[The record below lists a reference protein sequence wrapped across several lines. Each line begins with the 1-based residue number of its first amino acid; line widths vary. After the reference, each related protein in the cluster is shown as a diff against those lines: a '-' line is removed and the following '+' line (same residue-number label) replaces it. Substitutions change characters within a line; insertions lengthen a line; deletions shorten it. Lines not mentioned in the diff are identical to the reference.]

1 MQRATRSNADNTLVQ
16 VEDPEQIIRE
26 RHRSMADQAEQGR
39 GNPRDTRDC
48 DGEEYSEAEEMN
60 IRDLYVPDLNNT
72 PLQRAIR
79 NGMALNDAQTIYR
92 IRCPLLKEY
101 IGKDTLT
108 VYLPEGW
115 LEVPTEPPVD
125 FVANCAPTPFDQP
138 RLLIEAMQSLVQ
150 TQPELTI
157 LPGDDIPLVRDRYL
171 TRYELIDRLSN
182 YVDLCVLYAEST
194 LRHESAQLHGD
205 RDEIL
210 RKEMDKETLMQRISS
225 NMDKLLAHMQRDIR
239 FRKANR
245 KIQYPTPK
253 INPRV
258 TPPVSAQEIC
268 KMKDGLKD
276 EGRNIMQIAFLP
288 EPEEGASGGPR
299 ITMPGEDIPDAPG
312 RRREEERRSNL
323 SVNTN
328 TAPNTNNGPTQGAQP
343 RHTDRVADRTVNFQ
357 DREQHRTNVISEVQQ
372 NLMNISN
379 SQNTQD
385 QVNNANVRPDCPD
398 HTEHQNPWPQN
409 ADHSRDNQSSD
420 SSDTDSIGHWDNN
433 WQNKKCTACGFRG
446 HTYYNCEKKR
456 KGELYCKRCNRYTH
470 CDATC
475 SRQRNSSTPRF
486 QHQGHHSPR
495 PDNHTIPPAEPS
507 YNHDHHQHPP
517 VLEALRTTQQ
527 FMTFLD
533 ESRQQAKLLEYRKEL
548 LANIPIFDGKDKKVC
563 LMWLSQCAHT
573 AVNTKMTLKEVLVA
587 KGGPIISTQVQ
598 IFMTKTPD
606 ATDAEL
612 KQHILESFSNVGSRT
627 EAHHYLTR
635 MTVDEDESL
644 LAHNSEYAAVHEAA
658 HGITPEE
665 QRSELALMDY
675 VRTLPQITCDE
686 LTKQISRPK
695 SKIHNLRDTMNMAES
710 LDRQGRQRELNRQE
724 RNALRETT
732 IREETM
738 NEMSIQEEV
747 NFMSGRNDGRFNSTM
762 KNNSGRW
769 NNSPNRN
776 NSYNGDRNNSYYG
789 GRNNSYQGKN
799 NYYSDNRSDRNNS
812 DNRSWNN
819 KSWNPRYNYSDNYDS
834 RRRLNRYRHQPRDP
848 KNNIRFEYNARDTD
862 IYSTLR
868 NTVDQLKEHPQ
879 ADRHKF
885 KKMLPKVTGHRNR
898 EEVRE
903 DTIAEMKME
912 DLQGV
917 LKEDVD
923 LIFNA
928 LVLHDY
934 IKEVDA

>member
-1 MQRATRSNADNTLVQ
+1 MQRATRSNADNTLVH
-16 VEDPEQIIRE
+16 VEDLEQIIRV
-26 RHRSMADQAEQGR
+26 RHRSMAEQGEVGR
-39 GNPRDTRDC
+39 NLRITRDS
-48 DGEEYSEAEEMN
+48 DGKEYSEAEEVN
-60 IRDLYVPDLNNT
+60 IPDLYVPDLDNT
-72 PLQRAIR
+72 PLRRAIR
-79 NGMALNDAQTIYR
+79 NVMALNEDQTIYR
-92 IRCPLLKEY
+92 IRCPKLKEY

-108 VYLPEGW
+108 VFLPEGR
-115 LEVPTEPPVD
+115 LEVPTEPPID
-125 FVANCAPTPFDQP
+125 FVANCASNPFDQP
-138 RLLIEAMQSLVQ
+138 RLLTEAMQSLVQ

-157 LPGDDIPLVRDRYL
+157 LPGDDTPLVRDRYL
-171 TRYELIDRLSN
+171 SRNELIERLSN
-182 YVDLCVLYAEST
+182 YVDLCVMYAEST
-194 LRHESAQLHGD
+194 VRHESAQLHGD
-205 RDEIL
+205 REEIL
-210 RKEMDKETLMQRISS
+210 RKEMHEETLMQRLSS
-225 NMDKLLAHMQRDIR
+225 NMDKLLAHIQRDIR

-253 INPRV
+253 INPRIA
-258 TPPVSAQEIC
+258 PPSSAQEIR

-276 EGRNIMQIAFLP
+276 ECRNIMQLTFLP

-299 ITMPGEDIPDAPG
+299 ITIPGEDIPDAPG
-312 RRREEERRSNL
+312 RRREEERRSDL
-323 SVNTN
+323 SV
-328 TAPNTNNGPTQGAQP
+328 NTNNGPTQSTQP
-343 RHTDRVADRTVNFQ
+343 CHTDRADRTVNFQ
-357 DREQHRTNVISEVQQ
+357 NREQHRTNIISEVQQ

-379 SQNTQD
+379 ANFQD
-385 QVNNANVRPDCPD
+385 QVSNVNIRSARSD
-398 HTEHQNPWPQN
+398 HSEHQNPWPRN
-409 ADHSRDNQSSD
+409 SDHSRDNQSSD
-420 SSDTDSIGHWDNN
+420 SSDTDSIGHWDSN
-433 WQNKKCTACGFRG
+433 WHNRKCTACGLRG

-456 KGELYCKRCNRYTH
+456 KGDLYCRRCNRYTH

-475 SRQRNSSTPRF
+475 SRQCNSSTPRF
-486 QHQGHHSPR
+486 QHQGHHSPW
-495 PDNHTIPPAEPS
+495 PDNHTIPPAEPN
-507 YNHDHHQHPP
+507 YNYNNYNTWPSPAPSSTGSNAD
-517 VLEALRTTQQ
+517 VTQQ

-533 ESRQQAKLLEYRKEL
+533 ETRQQAKLLEYRKEL
-548 LANIPIFDGKDKKVC
+548 LANIPIFDGKDKKAC

-587 KGGPIISTQVQ
+587 KGGSIVSTQVQ
-598 IFMTKTPD
+598 IFMSKTPG
-606 ATDAEL
+606 ATDTEF
-612 KQHILESFSNVGSRT
+612 KQHILESFLNVGSRT
-627 EAHHYLTR
+627 EAHHYLIR

-675 VRTLPQITCDE
+675 TRTLPQFTCDE
-686 LTKQISRPK
+686 LTKQITRPK
-695 SKIHNLRDTMNMAES
+695 SKIHNLRDAMNWAES

-732 IREETM
+732 IREETV

-747 NFMSGRNDGRFNSTM
+747 NFMSGRNDSRFNSTM
-762 KNNSGRW
+762 KSNSGRW
-769 NNSPNRN
+769 NNSPNRS

-799 NYYSDNRSDRNNS
+799 NSYSDNRSDRNNS

-879 ADRHKF
+879 ADRYKF
-885 KKMLPKVTGHRNR
+885 KNMFLKVTGHRNK
-898 EEVRE
+898 EEVCE

-912 DLQGV
+912 DLQGI

-923 LIFNA
+923 LIFDA

-934 IKEVDA
+934 IEEVDA

>member
-1 MQRATRSNADNTLVQ
+1 
-16 VEDPEQIIRE
+16 
-26 RHRSMADQAEQGR
+26 
-39 GNPRDTRDC
+39 
-48 DGEEYSEAEEMN
+48 MN

-72 PLQRAIR
+72 PLWRAIR
-79 NGMALNDAQTIYR
+79 NGMALNDTQTIYR

-108 VYLPEGW
+108 VFLPEGR

-157 LPGDDIPLVRDRYL
+157 LPSDDIPLVRERYL
-171 TRYELIDRLSN
+171 SRYELIERLSN
-182 YVDLCVLYAEST
+182 YVDLCVLYAESA

-210 RKEMDKETLMQRISS
+210 RKEMHEETLMQRISS

-239 FRKANR
+239 FRKVNR
-245 KIQYPTPK
+245 KIQYPAPK
-253 INPRV
+253 INPRIA
-258 TPPVSAQEIC
+258 PPVSAQEIH

-288 EPEEGASGGPR
+288 EPEEGASRGPR
-299 ITMPGEDIPDAPG
+299 ITMPGEDIPDTPG
-312 RRREEERRSNL
+312 RCREEERRSNL

-328 TAPNTNNGPTQGAQP
+328 NGPTQGTQP
-343 RHTDRVADRTVNFQ
+343 HHADRATDRTVNFQ
-357 DREQHRTNVISEVQQ
+357 DREQHRTNIISKVQQ

-385 QVNNANVRPDCPD
+385 QTNNANVHSDRPD
-398 HTEHQNPWPQN
+398 HTEHQNPWPRN

-420 SSDTDSIGHWDNN
+420 SSDTDSIGHWDSN

-475 SRQRNSSTPRF
+475 SRQCNASTPRF

-507 YNHDHHQHPP
+507 YNNYNNYNNYNTRPSPAPSSTGSNAD
-517 VLEALRTTQQ
+517 VTQQ

-548 LANIPIFDGKDKKVC
+548 LANIPIFDGKDKKAC

-573 AVNTKMTLKEVLVA
+573 TVNTKMTLKEVLVA
-587 KGGPIISTQVQ
+587 KGGPIVSTQVQ
-598 IFMTKTPD
+598 IFTSKTPD

-658 HGITPEE
+658 HGITPED
-665 QRSELALMDY
+665 QRSEIALMDY

-686 LTKQISRPK
+686 LTKQITRPK
-695 SKIHNLRDTMNMAES
+695 SKIHNLRDAMNMAES

-724 RNALRETT
+724 RSALRETT
-732 IREETM
+732 IREETV

-762 KNNSGRW
+762 KNNSGHW
-769 NNSPNRN
+769 NNSPNRNNSYNGDRN

-799 NYYSDNRSDRNNS
+799 NSYSDNRSDRNNS

-848 KNNIRFEYNARDTD
+848 KNNIRFEYNVRDTD

-885 KKMLPKVTGHRNR
+885 KKMLPTVTGHRNR

-923 LIFNA
+923 LIFDA

-934 IKEVDA
+934 IEEVDA